1 MFWVGRSEG
10 DGTMEN
16 TTDFFILLKK
26 GGKKNNITSD
36 GFTEEIQLYY
46 LDITHE
52 SRLRSQYCPLRGRF
66 LLCA

>member
-26 GGKKNNITSD
+26 GGKKITSRAMV
-36 GFTEEIQLYY
+36 LRKKYNS
-46 LDITHE
+46 IT
-52 SRLRSQYCPLRGRF
+52 
-66 LLCA
+66 